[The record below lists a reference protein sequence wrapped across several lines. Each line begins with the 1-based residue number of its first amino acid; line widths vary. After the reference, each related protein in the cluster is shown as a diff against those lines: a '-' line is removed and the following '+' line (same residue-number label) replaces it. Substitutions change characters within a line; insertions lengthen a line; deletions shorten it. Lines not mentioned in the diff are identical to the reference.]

1 MVKALRLKLPLSEKE
16 IRSLKAGDIIYL
28 SGSIVTARDA
38 AHRRMINHIKMRR
51 LLPISL
57 KGSAIYHCGPIMRRI
72 NGKWAVI
79 SAGPTTSMRMEP
91 FEGEIIKELGVRLI
105 IGKGGM
111 GLKTTR
117 AMKNYGAVYGAFT
130 GGAGVL
136 AAIFIKRVLD
146 VKWLDLGMPEAMWMF
161 LVEDFGPL
169 VVAIDSHGNNLYNE
183 VQMRAR
189 RIMDNLLER
198 C

>member
-38 AHRRMINHIKMRR
+38 AHRRMINHIKMKR

-72 NGKWAVI
+72 NGRWAVI

-91 FEGEIIKELGVRLI
+91 FESEIIKELGVRLI

-111 GLKTTR
+111 GLETTR

-136 AAIFIKRVLD
+136 AARFIKRVLD
-146 VKWLDLGMPEAMWMF
+146 VKWLDLGMPEAMWTF

-183 VQMRAR
+183 VRVRAR

>member
-1 MVKALRLKLPLSEKE
+1 LVKALRLKLPLSEKE

-38 AHRRMINHIKMRR
+38 AHRRMINHIKMKR

-72 NGKWAVI
+72 NGRWAVI

-91 FEGEIIKELGVRLI
+91 FESEIIKELGVRLI

-136 AAIFIKRVLD
+136 AARFIKRVLD
-146 VKWLDLGMPEAMWMF
+146 VKWLDLGMPEAMWTF

-183 VQMRAR
+183 VQVRAR

>member
-1 MVKALRLKLPLSEKE
+1 LVKALRLKLPLSEKE

-38 AHRRMINHIKMRR
+38 AHRRMINHIKMKR

-72 NGKWAVI
+72 NGRWAVI

-91 FEGEIIKELGVRLI
+91 FESEIIKELGVRLI

-111 GLKTTR
+111 GLETTR

-136 AAIFIKRVLD
+136 AARFIKRVLD
-146 VKWLDLGMPEAMWMF
+146 VKWLDLGMPEAMWTF

-183 VQMRAR
+183 VRVRAR

>member
-38 AHRRMINHIKMRR
+38 AHRRMINHIKMKR

-72 NGKWAVI
+72 NGRWAVI

-91 FEGEIIKELGVRLI
+91 FESEIIKELGVRLI

-136 AAIFIKRVLD
+136 AARFIKRVLD
-146 VKWLDLGMPEAMWMF
+146 VKWLDLGMPEAMWTF

-183 VQMRAR
+183 VQVRAR